1 MNEDER
7 YMRAALGQASK
18 AAHRG
23 EVPVG
28 AVIVARGKVIARGH
42 NRPIR
47 TNDPTAHA
55 EIVAIRKAGRK
66 QGNYR
71 LAECTLYVTIE
82 PCAMCMGAIVQAR
95 IARLV
100 FGARDPKA
108 GAVLSIM
115 SFPLEKTNHRMEILG
130 GVLAGEC
137 GHALKVFFKTRR
149 RGAIET
155 RIASKR
161 G

>member
-1 MNEDER
+1 MNEDEH
-7 YMRAALGQASK
+7 YMREALGQAFK
-18 AAHRG
+18 AAQRG

-28 AVIVARGKVIARGH
+28 AVIVSRGKIIARGH

-55 EIVAIRKAGRK
+55 EIVAVRKAGRK
-66 QGNYR
+66 QRNYR
-71 LAECTLYVTIE
+71 LTESTLYVTIE

-95 IARLV
+95 IDRLV

-115 SFPLEKTNHRMEILG
+115 AFPLEKTNHRMEILG

-137 GHALKVFFKTRR
+137 GRALKDFFKTRR
-149 RGAIET
+149 GGIEP
-155 RIASKR
+155 RFSSKR
-161 G
+161 A

>member
-7 YMRAALGQASK
+7 YMREALDQALK
-18 AAHRG
+18 AAKMG

-28 AVIVARGKVIARGH
+28 AVIVSRGKIIARG
-42 NRPIR
+42 PIR

-55 EIVAIRKAGRK
+55 EIVAVRKAGRK
-66 QGNYR
+66 QRNYR
-71 LAECTLYVTIE
+71 LVESTLYVTIE

-95 IARLV
+95 IDRLV

-115 SFPLEKTNHRMEILG
+115 AFPLEKTNHRMEILG

-137 GHALKVFFKTRR
+137 GRALKDFFKTRR
-149 RGAIET
+149 GGIEP
-155 RIASKR
+155 RFASKR